1 MGRMFNM
8 RMSQPMYGGQMPMM
22 HSVPATADQPPAGST
37 MVMVQTALDPAKLS
51 CSSAIDPKTVARTTY
66 EGKTYYFC
74 SVKERDEFLRDPAM
88 SLSMM
93 PPKQ

>member
-1 MGRMFNM
+1 MPF
-8 RMSQPMYGGQMPMM
+8 PDKGGAVSGAAEQR
-22 HSVPATADQPPAGST
+22 AGAT

-51 CSSAIDPKTVARTTY
+51 CSPGIEPTEAPKATFQ
-66 EGKTYYFC
+66 GKTYYFC
-74 SVKERDEFLRDPAM
+74 SVKERDEFLTNPAM